1 MSGRP
6 AAGPPQEEHC
16 HMHRRLFEAEHEA
29 FRDSVRTFLAKEVT
43 PHLTAW
49 EADGIVPRELFI
61 TAGAAGFL
69 GMAIPEEFGGGGV
82 ADFRFNAV
90 LDEEIMYAGAA
101 GAGLGLSLH
110 NDICLP
116 YFLDLATEEQ
126 QRRWLPGI
134 ASGEL
139 ITAIAMTEP
148 GMGSDLAGM
157 ATTAHRHVDHYLV
170 NGSKTFITNGINA
183 DLVIVA
189 VKTDPAQRHQGMSL
203 LVVERG
209 MVGFER
215 GRKLVKLGQHAQD
228 TAELFFRDVRVPVD
242 NLLGTPGRGFIHLV
256 DRLPQ
261 ERLSMAVA
269 AVAAAQAALDLTL
282 AYVKDRKAF
291 GQPIGSFQNTRF
303 RLAEMVTEIDIAQT
317 FTDRCIEALNDGEL
331 TVVDAAKAKWWCTE
345 LQGRVLDGCVQL
357 HGGYGYM
364 IEYPIARAFA
374 DARVTRIYGGTTE
387 IMKEVIG
394 RSLGL

>member
-1 MSGRP
+1 
-6 AAGPPQEEHC
+6 
-16 HMHRRLFEAEHEA
+16 MHRRLFEAEHEA
-29 FRDSVRTFLAKEVT
+29 FRESVRAFLAKEVT

-49 EADGIVPRELFI
+49 EADGIVPRELFT

-69 GMAIPEEFGGGGV
+69 GMAIPMELGGGGV

-90 LDEEIMYAGAA
+90 LDEEIMRAGAA

-126 QRRWLPGI
+126 RQRWLPGI

-157 ATTAHRHVDHYLV
+157 ATTAYRQDDHYLV

-189 VKTDPAQRHQGMSL
+189 VKTDPAQRHEGMSL

-215 GRKLVKLGQHAQD
+215 GRKLAKLGQHAQD
-228 TAELFFRDVRVPVD
+228 TAELFFRDVQVPLD

-303 RLAEMVTEIDIAQT
+303 RLAEMATEIDIAQT

-364 IEYPIARAFA
+364 LEYPIAQAFA

>member
-1 MSGRP
+1 
-6 AAGPPQEEHC
+6 
-16 HMHRRLFEAEHEA
+16 MHRRLFEAEHEA
-29 FRDSVRTFLAKEVT
+29 FRESVRAFLAKEVT

-49 EADGIVPRELFI
+49 EADGIVPRELFA

-69 GMAIPEEFGGGGV
+69 GMAIPTEFGGGGV

-90 LDEEIMYAGAA
+90 LDEEIMRVGAA

-126 QRRWLPGI
+126 RRRWLPGI

-157 ATTAHRHVDHYLV
+157 TTTAYRQADHYLV
-170 NGSKTFITNGINA
+170 NGSKTFISNGINA

-269 AVAAAQAALDLTL
+269 AVAAARAALEMTI

-303 RLAEMVTEIDIAQT
+303 QLAEMATEIDIAQT
-317 FTDRCIEALNDGEL
+317 FTDRCIEALNAGEL

-345 LQGRVLDGCVQL
+345 LQGRVVDSCLQL

-364 IEYPIARAFA
+364 LEYPIARAFA
-374 DARVTRIYGGTTE
+374 DARVARIYGGTTE